1 MATKKTEETTESMI
15 IDPKTMNIF
24 QKMQAITQ
32 EISAVAKNLNV
43 GFGKSQYK
51 AVGEADVLAAVKP
64 IEAKWGIYSY
74 PLERNVIDSGTLEN
88 IKSDGSVSRSQFLRV
103 ATTYRFVNTDKTD
116 EYIDMVSY
124 GDGVDTQDKAPGKAM
139 TYSDKYSLLKAYKI
153 ITGDDPDQN
162 YSQEYT
168 SYNTLV
174 SQKQTQKAAQSAQ
187 QPTPKAEQDGPIQ
200 GYPSRAEMLE
210 VCKHHFNGN
219 NLEKLL
225 NYYKVET
232 IDALDDTKLAVAYST
247 AMKNKTA

>member
-1 MATKKTEETTESMI
+1 MATKKTVEESNEFVVDVSS
-15 IDPKTMNIF
+15 MNIF

-64 IEAKWGIYSY
+64 IEAKYGVYSY
-74 PLERNVIDSGTLEN
+74 PLERNVIDSGILEN
-88 IKSDGSVSRSQFLRV
+88 IKSDGSISRSQFLRV
-103 ATTYRFVNTDKTD
+103 ATTYRFVNMDKTD
-116 EYIDMVSY
+116 EFIDMVSY

-168 SYNTLV
+168 TYNTQ
-174 SQKQTQKAAQSAQ
+174 STPKQAQKTTTKAET
-187 QPTPKAEQDGPIQ
+187 QPTQNGPIQ
-200 GYPSRAEMLE
+200 GYPSREEMIE
-210 VCKHHFNGN
+210 ACKSHFSGD
-219 NLEKLL
+219 NLKKLL
-225 NYYKVET
+225 TYYKAES
-232 IDALDDTKLAVAYST
+232 IDSLNDSQLAVAYST
-247 AMKNKTA
+247 AMKNK